1 VNSLGLLPTAGA
13 ADTRRAVRELARPYR
28 GRAAATLVVLVA
40 GSAAGMAVPPLLGLI
55 VDRVAD
61 GRAPA
66 AITQPA
72 LALLVLTIVQAT
84 LTAFGTAMIAR
95 LGEPMLATLRERVV
109 RRALSLPLE
118 QVERAGRGD
127 LLARVGDDVGAVA
140 DAVRNALP
148 ALASSALTIG
158 LTVVGLAV
166 IDWRLALAGLC
177 AVPVQALTLRWYL
190 RTSTPV
196 YAAERAAGSGR
207 AQQLLESI
215 GGAATV
221 RAYGLGDDH
230 GARIAARSHDAMA
243 LALRTVRLQTR
254 FFAQLNGA
262 EWLGTTAILLV
273 GFLLVRD
280 GAVSV
285 GEATAAALYFVRLF
299 DPLNTL
305 LGLFDEA
312 QGAAAG
318 LARLVGIVGLPEPR
332 EPDAPPLP
340 RDASV
345 RATGLR
351 HAYAPGREVLCG
363 VSIDIAA
370 GEHVALVGVSGAGKT
385 TLAKLITG
393 LHQPTAGEIFI
404 GGASIADL
412 GPTVTRRTVGLVT
425 QEVHVFA
432 GPLADDL
439 RLACPGASDD
449 ELWEALERAGAAG
462 WARALPER
470 LDTVVGHGGH
480 RLDAAQAQQLALAR
494 LALADPP
501 IAILDEA
508 TAEAG
513 SAGARELE
521 ASAARVLAGRTAIV
535 VAHRLTQA
543 ASADRVLVLDQG
555 ILCEAGTHDELA
567 GAGGRYAE
575 LWDAWDQARR
585 VAPRKTPPGP

>member
-1 VNSLGLLPTAGA
+1 MLGLLPTAGA

-262 EWLGTTAILLV
+262 EWLGTTAILL
-273 GFLLVRD
+273 
-280 GAVSV
+280 
-285 GEATAAALYFVRLF
+285 
-299 DPLNTL
+299 
-305 LGLFDEA
+305 
-312 QGAAAG
+312 
-318 LARLVGIVGLPEPR
+318 
-332 EPDAPPLP
+332 
-340 RDASV
+340 
-345 RATGLR
+345 
-351 HAYAPGREVLCG
+351 
-363 VSIDIAA
+363 
-370 GEHVALVGVSGAGKT
+370 
-385 TLAKLITG
+385 
-393 LHQPTAGEIFI
+393 
-404 GGASIADL
+404 
-412 GPTVTRRTVGLVT
+412 
-425 QEVHVFA
+425 
-432 GPLADDL
+432 
-439 RLACPGASDD
+439 
-449 ELWEALERAGAAG
+449 
-462 WARALPER
+462 
-470 LDTVVGHGGH
+470 
-480 RLDAAQAQQLALAR
+480 
-494 LALADPP
+494 
-501 IAILDEA
+501 
-508 TAEAG
+508 
-513 SAGARELE
+513 
-521 ASAARVLAGRTAIV
+521 
-535 VAHRLTQA
+535 
-543 ASADRVLVLDQG
+543 
-555 ILCEAGTHDELA
+555 
-567 GAGGRYAE
+567 
-575 LWDAWDQARR
+575 
-585 VAPRKTPPGP
+585 